1 MRIGILT
8 YHYAPNYG
16 AVLQT
21 YASVRLLQA
30 LGHEVYVVDY
40 RNAAVARR
48 SGPFFLDH
56 ERLRKEGQKYLLKYP
71 AAAFIKLQRS
81 LALKRFIS
89 NRLPLCT
96 YAEAS
101 GLDLLLAGSDQ
112 IWNKQITGGRDAVY
126 YGESFPG
133 VPKAAWAAS
142 AGKTLPDKEDIDLI
156 LKNFRAISVREQSIA
171 DLLPGS
177 TILPDPT
184 LMLGAEEWK
193 ALAHPIKGR
202 YLLAYPML
210 YEEEVMTEARRKA
223 KELGLELKVLLPQV
237 KLGAAGIQTASP
249 EEFLSL
255 INSAEY
261 VVTSSFHGAAFSLLF
276 ERPHTFVHH
285 DDPRFDNLLCGDA
298 QELQQTIRQF
308 LYLCSEV

>member
-56 ERLRKEGQKYLLKYP
+56 ERLRKEGLKYLLKYP

-81 LALKRFIS
+81 LAFKRFIS

-112 IWNKQITGGRDAVY
+112 IWNKQITGRRDAFY

-133 VPKAAWAAS
+133 VPKA
-142 AGKTLPDKEDIDLI
+142 ELI

-261 VVTSSFHGAAFSLLF
+261 VVTSSFHGAVFSLLF